1 MPFGAELRPDGKT
14 RFNLWAPAQ
23 ASVSLDL
30 EGESELL
37 PLVRDADGWHTLVT
51 DRARAGSRYRFA
63 LADGRRIADPAS
75 RFQPDDVEG
84 PSEVID
90 ARAHAWR
97 DAEWR
102 GRPWTGAVLYEL
114 HVGAFTEE
122 GTFSAAAERLEHLAK
137 LGVTVLELMPIADFP
152 GRRNWGYDGVFPFA
166 PESSYG
172 RPEDLKAFVEA
183 AHALGLMVL
192 LDVVYNHLGPQG
204 NPLPSCSNE
213 LFTPRHHT
221 PWGDALNYD
230 GPGSDAVRELVIHN
244 ALYWLEEFSFDGLR
258 LDAVHAILDDS
269 PEHLLLELARRARD
283 LTRDREI
290 HLIVENEENA
300 ARLIGRSSAR
310 DAPFEAQWN
319 DDLHHVLHVA
329 ATGERAGYYAD
340 YHGDTGKLARALA
353 EGFAYQGEHM
363 SYRGSPRGE
372 PSADLPPTAFVAFLQ
387 NHDQIGN
394 RALGERLVHLA
405 SPEALRALSAVQLL
419 LPQVPLLFMGEEW
432 AAREPFQFFCDFAG
446 ELAEAVRR
454 GRREEFARFPEFADP
469 KQRERI
475 PDPQAESTFEAA
487 KLRWSDREAAPHAAY
502 LDRYRRLLAVRR
514 RWIVPLLG
522 AIARG
527 GSFRVVAPRSVAVE
541 WQAHDGALLLAANL
555 GESAADFE
563 PPQHREIWREGD
575 ISPAG
580 RFGPWS
586 VRWAVRGHAY

>member
-14 RFNLWAPAQ
+14 RFSLWAPAQ
-23 ASVSLDL
+23 ASVSLEL
-30 EGESELL
+30 EGESVLL
-37 PLVRDADGWHTLVT
+37 PLVRDAAGWHALVT
-51 DRARAGSRYRFA
+51 DRARAGSRYRYV
-63 LADGRRIADPAS
+63 LADGTRIADPAS
-75 RFQPDDVEG
+75 RFQPDDVDG

-90 ARAHAWR
+90 ACAHAWR
-97 DAEWR
+97 DTEWR

-122 GTFSAAAERLEHLAK
+122 GTFRAAAERLEHLAK

-192 LDVVYNHLGPQG
+192 LDVVYNHFGPHG
-204 NPLPSCSNE
+204 NPLPLCSNA

-230 GPGSDAVRELVIHN
+230 GPGSGTVRELVIHN

-290 HLIVENEENA
+290 HLIIENEDNA
-300 ARLIGRSSAR
+300 ARLIGRSAAN
-310 DAPFEAQWN
+310 DAPFDAQWN
-319 DDLHHVLHVA
+319 DDVHHVLHVA

-340 YHGDTGKLARALA
+340 YHDDTRKLARALA

-372 PSADLPPTAFVAFLQ
+372 PSADLPPSAFVAFLQ

-394 RALGERLVHLA
+394 RAFGERLVRLA

-469 KQRERI
+469 KERERI

-487 KLRWSDREAAPHAAY
+487 KLRWSDRGAGPHAAH

-527 GSFRVVAPRSVAVE
+527 GSYRVIAPRCVAVE
-541 WQAHDGALLLAANL
+541 WQARDGALLLAANL
-555 GESAADFE
+555 GDSAVDFE

-575 ISPAG
+575 VSPEG